1 MAASRHKLSIAT
13 TGVEPPFVRLQQ
25 GLDGNEVTIKN
36 KTAANLNEGSLITSQ
51 KQDILISTLQPK
63 IHYFQKKK
71 KNVLQQKTR
80 SVFCNIKQETRRTR
94 GCSQINFQ
102 RLDGDHFLGGC
113 SQDNFLLSVTG
124 RAHNLFDDDI

>member
-1 MAASRHKLSIAT
+1 MAASRHKLSIAANS
-13 TGVEPPFVRLQQ
+13 VEPPFVRLQQ

-124 RAHNLFDDDI
+124 QAHNLFDDDI